1 MSEEMK
7 KEENIEKVDETKK
20 EQKDISHK
28 PEKKSGVKVAIV
40 NGLFKILGILVI
52 AAIVYFGVSTFQ
64 GKLTTTIAI
73 SSVLKDTKNISVLQT
88 LQVPYNSVLR
98 VEAEKKKETDETKYK
113 YAVAYNGTVTFGIDF
128 DKIEVK
134 EDSDKKQIIVRL
146 PSIKITDTYVDPNSI
161 VAIYLEDKK
170 ANTEFSFID
179 RRKECDDD
187 LRNKANT
194 DERVLNMAQKTA
206 QSTINNLLKPFA
218 DKLYK
223 DYEIIV
229 VSGEEGND

>member
-7 KEENIEKVDETKK
+7 KEENIEKADETKK

-28 PEKKSGVKVAIV
+28 PEKKSGVKVAII
-40 NGLFKILGILVI
+40 NGIFKIFGILVI
-52 AAIVYFGVSTFQ
+52 AAIIYFGVSTFQ
-64 GKLTTTIAI
+64 RKLTTTIAI

-98 VEAEKKKETDETKYK
+98 VEEVKKKETDDTKYK

-128 DKIEVK
+128 DKIEVV
-134 EDSDKKQIIVRL
+134 EDNDKKQIIVKM
-146 PSIKITDTYVDPNSI
+146 PSVKITETYVDPNSI

-194 DERVLNMAQKTA
+194 DKRVLDMAQKTA
-206 QSTINNLLKPFA
+206 ESTIRNLLTPFA
-218 DKLYK
+218 DRLYK
-223 DYEIIV
+223 GYELIV
-229 VSGEEGND
+229 VSGEDRND

>member
-64 GKLTTTIAI
+64 RKLTTTIAI